1 VENDLM
7 KILVVDDTVVYR
19 QLLSKI
25 VSDFENAEVIGTAPN
40 GKIALSKI
48 ELKQPDL
55 VLLDVFM
62 PVMDGLKTLDQI
74 KKQHPHID
82 VVMLSG
88 MDKELVHVTM
98 KALEAGALD
107 FVPKPQGV
115 SVEANM
121 AELRAAISR
130 LILMARTRKY
140 SRQARA
146 LSRADKRHQ
155 PVSPKQPPLLMPYA
169 EKKPRPRF
177 QGPARKQEKT
187 VPYTETRSYR
197 KPGRIDVVVIGVST
211 GGPNALQEIVPQ
223 LDGDFPV
230 PILVVQHMPPMFTD
244 SLAARLNS
252 TSSIRVVEGK
262 DGQRVEKGVMYITPG
277 GRHMII
283 KKDRDGNKVIRLTD
297 SPPVNSCR
305 PSVDVLFQS
314 VAAVYGGNVLS
325 VILTGMG
332 NDGVSGVKA
341 ICRKGGYSIVQ
352 DEKSSVIW
360 GMPGAVAEADE
371 ANEIVPLGRMASRI
385 MGIAKK
391 GNL

>member
-1 VENDLM
+1 M

-25 VSDFENAEVIGTAPN
+25 VSDFDNAEVIGTAPN

-62 PVMDGLKTLDQI
+62 PVMDGLETLDRI
-74 KKQHPHID
+74 KKQHSHID
-82 VVMLSG
+82 VVILSG
-88 MDKELVHVTM
+88 MDKELVHLTM

-115 SVEANM
+115 SVDANI
-121 AELRAAISR
+121 AELRAALSR

-140 SRQARA
+140 SRQARV
-146 LSRADKRHQ
+146 LSRSDKEQQ
-155 PVSPKQPPLLMPYA
+155 PVFPKQPRLSMQNA
-169 EKKPRPRF
+169 EIKPPVSEL
-177 QGPARKQEKT
+177 PARKPEKT
-187 VPYTETRSYR
+187 VPVVQTHFYR
-197 KPGRIDVVVIGVST
+197 NPGRIDVVVIGVST

-223 LDGDFPV
+223 LNGDFPV

-252 TSSIRVVEGK
+252 TSSIKVVEGK
-262 DGQRVEKGVMYITPG
+262 NGQRVENGVMYITPG

-283 KKDRDGNKVIRLTD
+283 KKDRGNTKVICLTD

-314 VAAVYGGNVLS
+314 VAAVYGSNVLS

-341 ICRKGGYSIVQ
+341 IRQKGGYSIIQ

-371 ANEIVPLGRMASRI
+371 ANEIVPLDRMAFRI
-385 MGIAKK
+385 MGIVKK